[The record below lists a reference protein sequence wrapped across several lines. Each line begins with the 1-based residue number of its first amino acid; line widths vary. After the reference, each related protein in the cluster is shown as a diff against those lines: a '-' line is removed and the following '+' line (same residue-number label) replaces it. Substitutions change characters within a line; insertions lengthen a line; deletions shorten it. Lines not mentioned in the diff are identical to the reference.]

1 MGQTYRL
8 LQDQEREHIWTLIL
22 LSNQAKSTIHTY
34 KVIINGV
41 KYRVTHDQTFSGQP
55 DPRIEQI
62 FNNTDNQ
69 PE

>member
-8 LQDQEREHIWTLIL
+8 LQDQEREYIWTLIL
-22 LSNQAKSTIHTY
+22 LSDQAKSVHSY

-62 FNNTDNQ
+62 FTTPSNQ
-69 PE
+69 S